1 MGQYAGQ
8 PDFGTF
14 AASVTPSD
22 TISYAN
28 NLDRSVIY
36 IGSISGGTDLK
47 VILSGVTRDGQ
58 VVETNITDGGTGY
71 TGATGVATTGG
82 SGSGLTV
89 DTTVGGG
96 APGPITAIAVNAAGT
111 GYKVG
116 DVITISGGGADAT
129 FTVDSISNQPTSADA
144 ITFKGC
150 QAGTFMPVVVDY
162 VLATGTSV
170 TELIRVK

>member
-36 IGSISGGTDLK
+36 IGAISGGTDLK

-58 VVETNITDGGTGY
+58 VVETNITAGGTGY
-71 TGATGVATTGG
+71 TGGTGVATTGG

-89 DTTVGGG
+89 NTTVSTG
-96 APGPITAIAVNAAGT
+96 AVTAIAINAAGT

-116 DVITISGGGADAT
+116 DVITISGGGANAT
-129 FTVDSISNQPTSADA
+129 FTVDSVSNQPTSADA

>member
-36 IGSISGGTDLK
+36 IGAITGGTDLK

>member
-36 IGSISGGTDLK
+36 IGAITGGTDLK

-82 SGSGLTV
+82 SGSGH
-89 DTTVGGG
+89 
-96 APGPITAIAVNAAGT
+96 P
-111 GYKVG
+111 YH
-116 DVITISGGGADAT
+116 
-129 FTVDSISNQPTSADA
+129 SISAA
-144 ITFKGC
+144 VGF
-150 QAGTFMPVVVDY
+150 A
-162 VLATGTSV
+162 VLLEMLSTLQS
-170 TELIRVK
+170 